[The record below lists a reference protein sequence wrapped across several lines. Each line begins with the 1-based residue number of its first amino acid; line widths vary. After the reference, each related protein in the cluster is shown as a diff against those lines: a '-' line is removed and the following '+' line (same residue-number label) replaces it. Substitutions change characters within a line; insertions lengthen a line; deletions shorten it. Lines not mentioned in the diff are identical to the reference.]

1 MSNDFYCRYGEHWAK
16 KEDKIN
22 TARQG
27 NYICTKC
34 EDKRTKDWVKSTLYK
49 RRKDDPVDDL
59 NYED

>member
-16 KEDKIN
+16 KEDKIH

-27 NYICTKC
+27 NYICTNC
-34 EDKRTKDWVKSTLYK
+34 EDKRTQNWVKSTLYK